1 MGFFSGWIKF
11 TTFPDVSSFVSQHGF
26 RKINFVLFWSLEFFF
41 KDVRKDRST
50 PSRLSFGF
58 NFLIK
63 L

>member
-41 KDVRKDRST
+41 KGVRKDM
-50 PSRLSFGF
+50 
-58 NFLIK
+58 
-63 L
+63 